1 MTVKRKWNL
10 GKLLVLPGV
19 GKILIAGDE
28 VCMKVVADFI
38 NLIIRDGK
46 VPKDWEESYMINLCK
61 GKGDALRRGNCGCLK
76 LLQNIMRVLK
86 CIIGEGGEG
95 RLNVQ

>member
-1 MTVKRKWNL
+1 MIVKRKWNL

-19 GKILIAGDE
+19 NKILIAGDE

-46 VPKDWEESYMINLCK
+46 VPKDWEEIYMINLCK
-61 GKGDALRRGNCGCLK
+61 GKGDALRRGNYGCLK
-76 LLQNIMRVLK
+76 LLKNVMRVLK
-86 CIIGEGGEG
+86 CIVGGRSG
-95 RLNVQ
+95 GGGD